1 MTQIWCIAVSMQYAQ
16 IMGNVPY
23 VMSTVNGM
31 EVIQYTKND
40 FTHLNSLWSLLDVV
54 VVVVIVPVLWRE
66 SECWCVGVAGRGHA
80 GVTQW
85 PEINGAQL
93 FSNVNNTIS
102 SPEYEYRF
110 LEKVLKRFLIWEK
123 RERGLGGGWGGG
135 ARYMYGAKFG
145 TGGGFGANGDRRGS
159 SYMG

>member
-123 RERGLGGGWGGG
+123 RERI
-135 ARYMYGAKFG
+135 
-145 TGGGFGANGDRRGS
+145 RRRRRRSEINVRGQVWDGRRS
-159 SYMG
+159 GRRIRCQWWPAGV